1 MNKIERAIYDVEIHI
16 KDKERQILIANT
28 ELKVLKEQLDM
39 LQIIRD
45 DKHIPFESY
54 KKSNNE

>member
-54 KKSNNE
+54 